1 MKIFADTAN
10 LKELE
15 EAISWGVVD
24 GCTTNPK
31 ILSNEKGSNFEELM
45 KKVLSMVKGP
55 VSVEVTTNDPG
66 QMVVEAEKFA
76 KWGSNVVI
84 KIPMCIEGLKVV
96 GILSKKGI
104 KTNVT
109 ACMSLNQAVL
119 AAKAGAT
126 YVSLFYGRIGDL
138 GYDPYL
144 VVKETVDVFKARGF
158 KSEIISGSMRSI
170 LDVNKSILAGAHVVT
185 IPFAILKKMAQNPQ
199 TDATITEFLKSWEE
213 FKKAE
218 KK

>member
-55 VSVEVTTNDPG
+55 VSVEVTTNNPD

-76 KWGSNVVI
+76 KWSSNVVI
-84 KIPMCIEGLKVV
+84 KIPMCTEGLRVV

-126 YVSLFYGRIGDL
+126 YVSLFYGRIGDS

-144 VVKETVDVFKARGF
+144 VLKETVDVFKARGF
-158 KSEIISGSMRSI
+158 KSEIIAGSMRSV
-170 LDVNKSILAGAHVVT
+170 LDVNKCILAGAHVVT
-185 IPFAILKKMAQNPQ
+185 IPFAILKKMAQNTQ
-199 TDATITEFLKSWEE
+199 TDATIAEFLKSWEE

>member
-15 EAISWGVVD
+15 EALSWGVVD

-45 KKVLSMVKGP
+45 KRVLSMVKGP
-55 VSVEVTTNDPG
+55 VSVEVTTNDPD
-66 QMVVEAEKFA
+66 QMVVEAERYA
-76 KWGSNVVI
+76 KWSSNVVI
-84 KIPMCIEGLKVV
+84 KIPMCPDGLKVV
-96 GILSKKGI
+96 GILSKRGI

-185 IPFAILKKMAQNPQ
+185 IPFVILKKMAQNPQ
-199 TDATITEFLKSWEE
+199 TDATIAEFLKSWEE

>member
-55 VSVEVTTNDPG
+55 VSVEVTTNNPD

-84 KIPMCIEGLKVV
+84 KIPMCTEGLRVV
-96 GILSKKGI
+96 GIL
-104 KTNVT
+104 
-109 ACMSLNQAVL
+109 
-119 AAKAGAT
+119 
-126 YVSLFYGRIGDL
+126 
-138 GYDPYL
+138 
-144 VVKETVDVFKARGF
+144 
-158 KSEIISGSMRSI
+158 
-170 LDVNKSILAGAHVVT
+170 
-185 IPFAILKKMAQNPQ
+185 
-199 TDATITEFLKSWEE
+199 
-213 FKKAE
+213 
-218 KK
+218 